1 MPMRVPIEADE
12 RSEAGVPSEAGP
24 LADMGR
30 CDEALV
36 RDATASGAGA
46 RRSAPPPAVRRLGIV
61 CGALVAGL
69 TAAYA
74 AVLAAGLLALPA
86 PDVPIG
92 DPWFTAME
100 LLILAIAPAT
110 VALMAALHA
119 TAPADRA
126 PHGLLAVV
134 FAAACAALTCTVHL
148 SVLALSRHD
157 AFAGAP
163 WSTVVFPFRWPSV
176 VYLLDVLAW
185 DLFFP
190 LSAFFAARTLPGA
203 GRDRPIRRLLD
214 ASAAL
219 SLVGLAGLPLGDMA
233 VRNVG
238 ILGYAVV
245 FPIAAAAIAVRFAQ
259 SEDRTE

>member
-1 MPMRVPIEADE
+1 MPARRAAATGSD
-12 RSEAGVPSEAGP
+12 AGGAGP
-24 LADMGR
+24 P
-30 CDEALV
+30 
-36 RDATASGAGA
+36 S
-46 RRSAPPPAVRRLGIV
+46 AVRRLGAV
-61 CGALVAGL
+61 SGALVAAL

-74 AVLAAGLLALPA
+74 AALVAGLRSLPS

-119 TAPADRA
+119 ATPADRA

-134 FAAACAALTCTVHL
+134 FAACCAVLTCAVHL
-148 SVLALSRHD
+148 AVLTLARD
-157 AFAGAP
+157 VAFAGAP

-190 LSAFFAARTLPGA
+190 LAAFFAARTLPGP
-203 GRDRPIRRLLD
+203 GPERWIRRLLD

-219 SLVGLAGLPLGDMA
+219 AFAGLAGIALDDMA

-238 ILGYAVV
+238 ILGYALA
-245 FPIAAAAIAVRFAQ
+245 FPVAAAWLAVRFA
-259 SEDRTE
+259 RGRLPG